1 MLLSISTESV
11 LKQVYA
17 LSALRSMLTSTP
29 DTVAPYLTE
38 DNRQALIPIL
48 TEALAYAAAE
58 LLPYLE
64 IVTPPSTLDDLIE
77 AELTVD
83 NLPSGVCRMMESA
96 LAQRMLHIIHSLTP
110 GDTADN
116 YRAMADTV
124 LQTLLTVIRESAG
137 AAPSPIPWNG
147 Y

>member
-1 MLLSISTESV
+1 MLLSISTEAV

-29 DTVAPYLTE
+29 DSVSPYLTE

-48 TEALAYAAAE
+48 NEALSYIAAE

-83 NLPSGVCRMMESA
+83 NLPAGICSMMESA

-110 GDTADN
+110 GNTGDN

-124 LQTLLTVIRESAG
+124 LQTLLTIIRESAG
-137 AAPSPIPWNG
+137 ASTGSIPWNG